1 MMEIEVFGEKRM
13 VQPVCQCEKE
23 QEERFLKQAENYQ
36 LKQEIAKIFSIHNLG
51 ERFKNATFEAFKVRT
66 GTEKVLSLA
75 KRYVEEF
82 DEWKSESLMF
92 WGEPGNGKTH
102 LAAAIANELD
112 ARGKVVVFISMP
124 ELLEKI
130 KSTFNKNSEETES
143 DIMKALLTCDL
154 LILDDIGA
162 EKVTDWVQEIV
173 FRVVDGRYRK
183 EKPILATTNLEPKQL
198 ANQIGKRAYDRLI
211 EISQPIENKATSYRK
226 EIAKERMMK
235 YVREM

>member
-1 MMEIEVFGEKRM
+1 MEIEVLGQKRM
-13 VQPVCQCEKE
+13 VQPVCQCERE
-23 QEERFLKQAENYQ
+23 REERFLKQAENYQ
-36 LKQEIAKIFSIHNLG
+36 RKKEIEKIFSIHNLG
-51 ERFKNATFEAFKVRT
+51 ERFKKATFDTFQVRT
-66 GTEKVLSLA
+66 GTEKVLTLA

-82 DEWKSESLMF
+82 DKWKSESLMF

-112 ARGKVVVFISMP
+112 ARGKIVVFISMP

-173 FRVVDGRYRK
+173 FRIIDGRYRK

-198 ANQIGKRAYDRLI
+198 ASQIGKRAYDRLL
-211 EISQPIENKATSYRK
+211 EISQPIENKGTSYRK
-226 EIAKERMMK
+226 EKAKERMAK